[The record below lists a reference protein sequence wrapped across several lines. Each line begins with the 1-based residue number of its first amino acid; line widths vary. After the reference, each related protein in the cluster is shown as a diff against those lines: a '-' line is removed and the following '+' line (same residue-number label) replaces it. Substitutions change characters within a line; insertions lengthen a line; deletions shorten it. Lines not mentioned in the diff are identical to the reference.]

1 MNKTTS
7 LNPILKKALNSLD
20 LQLENELQRYRKK
33 RRKEQAEGLV
43 PSTYSAP
50 PISTPLFINLK
61 SIPDL
66 ISNHSSSFESGDQLL
81 PSNPSSP
88 SIKLAQSAHDSG
100 LNGGQNLK
108 LPTFE
113 NTNSS
118 PVKITTK
125 ISLEEISSLI
135 HQPKPKENEENLV
148 IPPVEN
154 KPPHE
159 YLESSE
165 QLLASL
171 QQEEKQELKEET
183 KKTTKKPKSSA
194 QKTSFFKYLATPL
207 GIGSL
212 LLLFVSSALLSSL
225 ILSPE
230 SFSYL
235 GLNNLILGNKSTPDV
250 NSLESN
256 NSPPKNSNSVV
267 TNGTNLTTQEFTPIE
282 LENLSTLESNTKSA
296 PTPVVIPPVTNTKI
310 PNNPAPVPTTAP
322 TTAPT
327 PVLTNND
334 LASVLLP
341 PSLRSQGNQ
350 TYIDPPTVPLPPNSN
365 SSENPTTNNSNNKY
379 LVVIPYGG
387 DRSLDQVR
395 QVVKEAFVR
404 DFPEGKKIQI
414 ATFANQNEAQQFVT
428 KLAKSG
434 LSASVYPLP

>member
-1 MNKTTS
+1 MNQTTS

-43 PSTYSAP
+43 PSSYSTP
-50 PISTPLFINLK
+50 PISTPLFVNLK

-66 ISNHSSSFESGDQLL
+66 ISGNSPQVESGNQVL
-81 PSNPSSP
+81 PSITPSP
-88 SIKLAQSAHDSG
+88 FIPLPQSSKEN
-100 LNGGQNLK
+100 LSNEGQNLK

-113 NTNSS
+113 NRNPT
-118 PVKITTK
+118 PTKITTK

-135 HQPKPKENEENLV
+135 HQPKNKENEENLV
-148 IPPVEN
+148 IPSGEN
-154 KPPHE
+154 PPPNE

-165 QLLASL
+165 KLLASL
-171 QQEEKQELKEET
+171 QEEEKQELKKEPKPIA
-183 KKTTKKPKSSA
+183 KKTKTSTKKP
-194 QKTSFFKYLATPL
+194 SFFKYLATPL

-225 ILSPE
+225 ILAPE

-235 GLNNLILGNKSTPDV
+235 GLNNLLLGN
-250 NSLESN
+250 NSPTDSNNLESN
-256 NSPPKNSNSVV
+256 NSPPEKSNSVV

-282 LENLSTLESNTKSA
+282 LENLSTLESNPKS
-296 PTPVVIPPVTNTKI
+296 PLTPVVIPSVTNTNI
-310 PNNPAPVPTTAP
+310 PNNPAPAPTTAP
-322 TTAPT
+322 TTPPAT
-327 PVLTNND
+327 VLTNND

-350 TYIDPPTVPLPPNSN
+350 SYVEPPILPLPPNSN
-365 SSENPTTNNSNNKY
+365 TSQNSTQNNSNNKY

-387 DRSLDQVR
+387 DQSLNQVR

-434 LSASVYPLP
+434 LSASVYPL